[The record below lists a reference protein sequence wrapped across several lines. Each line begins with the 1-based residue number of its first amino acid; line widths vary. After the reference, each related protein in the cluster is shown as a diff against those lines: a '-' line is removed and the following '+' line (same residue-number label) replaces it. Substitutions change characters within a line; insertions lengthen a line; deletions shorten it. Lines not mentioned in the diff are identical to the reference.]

1 MYTTAELIDAALSD
15 PLARQALLK
24 ARQSDLTARL
34 TDAHIAAA
42 FNICDREA
50 RESRANAGKINPLF
64 GEPNPD
70 RSREWSAAADCLYDF
85 AARLRIRPAA
95 DYP

>member
-15 PLARQALLK
+15 PLARQALFE
-24 ARQSDLTARL
+24 ARKGDLEARL
-34 TDAHIAAA
+34 TDDHIAAA

-50 RESRANAGKINPLF
+50 RESSANAGKINPLF
-64 GEPNPD
+64 GEPNQD
-70 RSREWSAAADCLYDF
+70 RSREWREAADCLYHF
-85 AARLRIRPAA
+85 AARLRIRPPA